1 MKPTDSAPESGLP
14 SDLALRLHRLA
25 VASTAESR
33 PFPRLDTSIRRSRIT
48 RYGGLALACVV
59 ALAVIAVEVLAGG
72 AIDRAGQPVP
82 AAPSPKIVAALKQA
96 GYGTTTSGSLR
107 GDRAWL
113 DAFAAQVR
121 SATPEV
127 PDDGVVQVVA
137 AGDIEGRARFAVV
150 LLQTTGASVAGP
162 RNWTREIWL
171 GAAGGPATAMRMV
184 QSESGNA
191 PGEIPVDPVAYFGK
205 ATDPRKLKD
214 AVVVTAAPGAD
225 QVFVTSKKHL
235 DLSDP
240 GSYGGTSHNLRK
252 TGPGIWAAAITP
264 AEYSI
269 SEMAV
274 NLAPIRSVTE
284 APGFD
289 LSAVAPPGTDPTDLE
304 WLTDRMDRDLKP
316 TRTEVPVYAAAI
328 PDRRK
333 GQLVA
338 ALWRSPAGIYV
349 YSLVEHDPAGSGPV
363 RVWHGNGL
371 RPAGAQPDAVM
382 AGTRIEDGPAYR
394 YLLLAPEGS
403 TRVRVGKVTAAV
415 SHRLAVVDVPDDGEE
430 DGSTPSPAE
439 FLDPNGTVIGRI
451 RPVLG
456 DGAATE
462 LQEDAVPRGD
472 GTSVR
477 P

>member
-150 LLQTTGASVAGP
+150 LLQTTGVSVAGP

-184 QSESGNA
+184 QTDSRNA
-191 PGEIPVDPVAYFGK
+191 PGEVPTDPLAYFG
-205 ATDPRKLKD
+205 TTGDPKN
-214 AVVVTAAPGAD
+214 AVVVAAAPGAD
-225 QVFVTSKKHL
+225 QVLVTTKKHF
-235 DLSDP
+235 DGIGP
-240 GSYGGTSHNLRK
+240 GHPGWASRSVRR
-252 TGPGIWAAAITP
+252 TGSGIWAAPITP
-264 AEYSI
+264 AQYSI
-269 SEMAV
+269 SEAAV
-274 NLAPIRSVTE
+274 DLEPIRSVTE

-289 LSAVAPPGTDPTDLE
+289 LSAVAPPGTAPTDLE

-349 YSLVEHDPAGSGPV
+349 YSLVEHDPAGSGPA

-371 RPAGAQPDAVM
+371 RPAGAQPGAVM